1 MLCGMTFP
9 ITHKLLTIGGTAYS
23 STEEWQFGMRIIP
36 ETVGQ
41 GPSQAQVDALATPI
55 STFWNTAGMFMPT
68 THSLTFAKLAPIGQD
83 GHYPPGE
90 IAFEHVFT
98 ADPGPGGGPVFP
110 AAVAL
115 AVSLMTSV
123 PRGRGHAGRFYLP
136 GPASAMTP
144 DGRHST
150 GIPAAVNAAVR
161 TLILAINSAA
171 DVGTVGVI
179 TSLGSGTS
187 RTVVRVRTGQR
198 PDIIRR
204 RSRQQLEDYQSL
216 DL

>member
-1 MLCGMTFP
+1 MLCGMTYP
-9 ITHKLLTIGGTAYS
+9 ITHKLLTIGGTSYG

-36 ETVGQ
+36 DTPGDL
-41 GPSQAQVDALATPI
+41 PTQAQVDSLATPI
-55 STFWNTAGMFMPT
+55 TTFWNTAGIFMPT
-68 THSLTFAKLAPIGQD
+68 THSLTFAKLAPIGID

-90 IAFEHVFT
+90 VAYEHVFA
-98 ADPGPGGGPVFP
+98 ADPGPGGGPVYP

-115 AVSLMTSV
+115 CVSLMTAA

-144 DGRHST
+144 DGRHSA
-150 GIPAAVNAAVR
+150 GIPPAINAAVR
-161 TLILAINSAA
+161 TLILAINGAA
-171 DVGTVGVI
+171 SVGTVGVI

-187 RTVVRVRTGQR
+187 RVVTAIRTGVR

-204 RSRQQLEDYQSL
+204 RSRQQLEDYQTL
-216 DL
+216 AV

>member
-1 MLCGMTFP
+1 MTFP
-9 ITHKLLTIGGTAYS
+9 IVHKLLTIGGTSYG

-41 GPSQAQVDALATPI
+41 GPSQAQIDALATPI
-55 STFWNTAGMFMPT
+55 STFWNTAGMFMPF
-68 THSLTFAKLAPIGQD
+68 THSLTFAKLAPIGLNGKYPD
-83 GHYPPGE
+83 GEVAY
-90 IAFEHVFT
+90 EHVFT
-98 ADPGPGGGPVFP
+98 SDPGPGTTPIYP

-115 AVSLMTSV
+115 AVSLMTAV

-136 GPASAMTP
+136 GPASAMTSS
-144 DGRHST
+144 GVHST

-161 TLILAINSAA
+161 TLILAINSAT

-187 RTVVRVRTGQR
+187 RVVTAVRTGER

-204 RSRQQLEDYQSL
+204 RSRQQPENYQSL